1 MEADKVRNLI
11 EKVYAAFNRRYTDEI
26 FSHMDP
32 EVHWPNGWEGG
43 YVEGYSGVRDYWT
56 RQWVEIN
63 PKVFPLGIHQMADG
77 RVQVEV
83 HQIVKDLEG
92 NLLLDA
98 KIKHVYTLENGLIK
112 TMEIVDY

>member
-1 MEADKVRNLI
+1 MEADKVRNLFK
-11 EKVYAAFNRRYTDEI
+11 KVYAAFNRRDIDEI

-32 EVHWPNGWEGG
+32 EVHWPNGWEGD

-56 RQWVEIN
+56 RQWAEIN
-63 PKVFPLGIHQMADG
+63 PKVSPLGIKQMPDG

-83 HQIVKDLEG
+83 HQIVKDLKG
-92 NLLLDA
+92 NLLADA
-98 KIKHVYTLENGLIK
+98 KIKHVYTLKNGLIK